1 MMYETTQCRSIYN
14 KRNKRLDDI
23 SVVIFINNQRRY
35 DRVLEEVKIGKFKTG
50 VEIGEVSNRNKL
62 KK

>member
-35 DRVLEEVKIGKFKTG
+35 DRVLEEVKI
-50 VEIGEVSNRNKL
+50 V
-62 KK
+62 